1 LAQKN
6 KNGLVYF
13 TISESYAGNLKDI
26 LINLFCYK
34 QLPKMIIHLHGGAG
48 MRDIM
53 QGKNRIL
60 SWLNNYFVKKLGAII
75 VLDNSDTDI
84 YSNVKDQSKIH
95 IVPNFAQDYLFTTA
109 ELIQRK
115 FANTKPIKNF
125 F

>member
-1 LAQKN
+1 
-6 KNGLVYF
+6 
-13 TISESYAGNLKDI
+13 
-26 LINLFCYK
+26 
-34 QLPKMIIHLHGGAG
+34 MIIHLHGGAG